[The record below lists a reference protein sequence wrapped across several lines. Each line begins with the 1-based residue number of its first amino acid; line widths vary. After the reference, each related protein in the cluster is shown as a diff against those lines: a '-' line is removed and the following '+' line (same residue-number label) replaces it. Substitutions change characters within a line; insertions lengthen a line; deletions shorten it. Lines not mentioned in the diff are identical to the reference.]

1 MEATKEANIINN
13 HPIKE
18 GLVAFRHQFKSTCTD
33 LSIAASSD
41 AVQVVFST
49 AAIAGMTQLFCL
61 HSLLIYIATKNLVL
75 DLIQALLIEPAA
87 RILPSQIA
95 DRTLSSDLAILYS
108 HVDSNWLDSA
118 LAIPLIEQ
126 IVRNKPNTLTWN
138 DMDIWLA
145 VFGLIAR
152 ITPVAP
158 LTAFEKAVFNMLL

>member
-1 MEATKEANIINN
+1 
-13 HPIKE
+13 
-18 GLVAFRHQFKSTCTD
+18 
-33 LSIAASSD
+33 
-41 AVQVVFST
+41 
-49 AAIAGMTQLFCL
+49 
-61 HSLLIYIATKNLVL
+61 VL

-118 LAIPLIEQ
+118 LAIPLVEQ

-138 DMDIWLA
+138 DTDIWLA